1 MSCLGARG
9 GALQQANKIQQ
20 GETPTADNSDLS
32 SLITE
37 NSNLKFGFEMIQTQ
51 CQNLQCSSANCSVV
65 PTLCDPT
72 EYSVHGILQARILE
86 WEPLPC
92 PGRSSPPRDWTQV
105 SRTAGEF
112 FTIWATGE
120 ALMCRYSVQ
129 RSFGRSLFQILLPVL
144 IWTGGLLNLL
154 PSYHL
159 DIFLQLHPPCVF
171 FFFPLWLS
179 LYWKPFFLE
188 PT

>member
-9 GALQQANKIQQ
+9 GALQQANEIQQ

-105 SRTAGEF
+105 SRTAGGF
-112 FTIWATGE
+112 FTSWVTRE
-120 ALMCRYSVQ
+120 AVCDGLLLKGQAAST
-129 RSFGRSLFQILLPVL
+129 LFSR
-144 IWTGGLLNLL
+144 TFAFGLLNC
-154 PSYHL
+154 HL
-159 DIFLQLHPPCVF
+159 I
-171 FFFPLWLS
+171 S
-179 LYWKPFFLE
+179 S
-188 PT
+188 TTI

>member
-9 GALQQANKIQQ
+9 GALQQANEIQQ

-105 SRTAGEF
+105 SRTAGGF
-112 FTIWATGE
+112 FTSWATRE
-120 ALMCRYSVQ
+120 AQECWSGSPSPLQGVFLTRNQTGDSHIAGGFFTNWAIREAHNVHNVQ
-129 RSFGRSLFQILLPVL
+129 NKI
-144 IWTGGLLNLL
+144 
-154 PSYHL
+154 
-159 DIFLQLHPPCVF
+159 
-171 FFFPLWLS
+171 
-179 LYWKPFFLE
+179 
-188 PT
+188 